1 MAQLITKK
9 GAENRDLEWLRD
21 YWGRGVER
29 IFFIYGVPEGVAR
42 GRHHHAR
49 CQMGLICVSG
59 SVSVYVQSPHRD
71 YHFTLDTPEK
81 VLLLDPEDWRMMYN
95 FSDDAVLM
103 VMADRSYQE
112 TSYYQEMY
120 RELKLPVSSSVYA

>member
-9 GAENRDLEWLRD
+9 DTENRDLEWLRD

-59 SVSVYVQSPHRD
+59 SVSVYVQSPQRD

-81 VLLLDPEDWRMMYN
+81 VLLLDPKDWRMMYN

-103 VMADRSYQE
+103 VLADRSYQE

-120 RELKLPVSSSVYA
+120 RDVKLPVSFPVYA